1 MRLGLLGPAKER
13 EDALERA
20 MRFLQHE
27 IRVHRAVYL
36 GIDYA
41 LDRVVARWAEQLVG
55 PEPQEAAIFARA
67 AASCVRAL
75 PAEIDRFI
83 AAEQER
89 RGLALFESLASN
101 ESRAIEL
108 MNGRVVL
115 MIHDKASLDE
125 EDIVSAA
132 VIVFGKGRDPL
143 VKQVGSRW
151 FLSPGTLEHFGL
163 MTLEEMNDGIHLVQ
177 YDSLCHEVRRERL
190 IAARA
195 PRVRISGGG

>member
-1 MRLGLLGPAKER
+1 MRLGLLGPATER
-13 EDALERA
+13 EDSLERA

-27 IRVHRAVYL
+27 VGVQRAVYL

-55 PEPQEAAIFARA
+55 PEPHEDAIFARA
-67 AASCVRAL
+67 ASCARAE
-75 PAEIDRFI
+75 PAEIDRFV

-89 RGLALFESLASN
+89 RGLKLFESLASN

-108 MNGRVVL
+108 MAGRVIV

-132 VIVFGKGRDPL
+132 VLVFGKSREPL

-195 PRVRISGGG
+195 PRLRVSGGS